1 MIRVAAPPERPLLI
15 FDGDCGFCRMWIARW
30 RSITGPKVDY
40 APSQEVGARF
50 PEIPGEAFRKSVQL
64 VLPDGRVLPGAHGV
78 FATLAEAGRRGGLRA
93 YERLPGFAPLTEGA
107 YRLVAS
113 HRGAASRVTRLLWG
127 AHVARPEFSISSAI
141 FLRLL
146 GLVFLAAFVSLWTQ
160 IDGLVGSRGI
170 LPIAE
175 LLSAIPE
182 RIGAVRFW
190 YLPTFSWAAPGDG
203 ALHLQCAA
211 GAVFSM
217 LLALGI
223 LPALSA
229 AAATA
234 LYLSLS
240 VAGQSFLAFQWDIL
254 LVETGFLAIFLSPLS
269 LRARFGAAGPSRT
282 ALFLVRW
289 LVFRLSFGSG
299 AVKLASGDPT
309 WRSLTALDYHYQ
321 TQPLPPWTAWYA
333 HWTPHASH
341 VASAVVLFGIEL
353 VVPFFVFGPRRLR
366 HAAFFLLAL
375 LQAAIAFTGNYA
387 FFNILTVLLCVPLL
401 DDAAFA
407 RWRRPGRARTRARTD
422 VRRWP
427 RPVIAAVAALLILCG
442 AMELFASLGRTSP
455 WPAPLMA
462 VARAVAPLRIVNGYG
477 LFAVMTTTRPEI
489 LVEGSADG
497 VAWKAYEFRWKPGD
511 LFRRPAFVAPHQ
523 PRLDWQMWFAALGSF
538 EQDPW
543 FARFIE
549 KLLEGSP
556 PVLAL
561 LARNPFPG
569 SPPRFVRA
577 RLWDYR
583 FTEPSERQRTGAW
596 WRRTEI
602 GPYGPVL
609 ERAEEPAR

>member
-30 RSITGPKVDY
+30 RSLTGPSVDY

-78 FATLAEAGRRGGLRA
+78 FATLAVAGRRGGLRA
-93 YERLPGFAPLTEGA
+93 YEHLPGFAPLTEGA

-127 AHVARPEFSISSAI
+127 ANVARPEFSISSAI

-146 GLVFLAAFVSLWTQ
+146 GLVFLCAFVSLWTQ

-175 LLSAIPE
+175 LLAAIPE
-182 RIGAVRFW
+182 RIGAIRFW
-190 YLPTFSWAAPGDG
+190 YLPTLSWAAPGDS

-211 GAVFSM
+211 GAVFSV

-223 LPALSA
+223 LPALCA

-269 LRARFGAAGPSRT
+269 LRARFGPAGPSRT
-282 ALFLVRW
+282 ALFLLRC
-289 LVFRLSFGSG
+289 LVFRLNFGSG

-341 VASAVVLFGIEL
+341 VASVVILFAGEL
-353 VVPFFVFGPRRLR
+353 IVPFFVFGPRRLR
-366 HAAFFLLAL
+366 HAAFVLLAL

-387 FFNILTVLLCVPLL
+387 FFNLLTILLCVPLL
-401 DDAAFA
+401 DDAAFE
-407 RWRRPGRARTRARTD
+407 RWRRRSAASPLQRD

-427 RPVIAAVAALLILCG
+427 RAVVGAVAALLILCG
-442 AMELFASLGRTSP
+442 AMELSGSLGRTSP

-462 VARAVAPLRIVNGYG
+462 VGRAVAPLRIVNGYG

-497 VAWKAYEFRWKPGD
+497 LSWKPYEFRWKPGD

-543 FARFIE
+543 FARFLE

-561 LARNPFPG
+561 LGRNPFPG

-577 RLWDYR
+577 RLWEYR
-583 FTEPSERQRTGAW
+583 FTEPSERKRTGAW